1 MFKPFVLMRC
11 SGLNLS
17 ATESSS
23 STRRDIS
30 RCGSRASSG
39 VHRRAF
45 IISQL
50 SVSEKKRWT
59 RGIFSWPRRWS
70 KRTWTRMRP
79 KKLPCLGCTINSKS
93 SGKIVLG
100 RLPRHQVQVLIAF
113 FFLHKFCILFANDLD
128 IREVIYI
135 CERRKST
142 TRSFH
147 PIAYFDWDNLRK
159 FAHFRV
165 GKFPGKVRSLKFP
178 RSINQNRHNRI
189 ILETHKTHLIKFNSL
204 NLAVTRVRCR
214 R

>member
-39 VHRRAF
+39 VHHRAF

-113 FFLHKFCILFANDLD
+113 FFYINLYTF
-128 IREVIYI
+128 REWSWYL
-135 CERRKST
+135 RG
-142 TRSFH
+142 
-147 PIAYFDWDNLRK
+147 YLYLRK
-159 FAHFRV
+159 KKIDDAKFSSNRILRLGQFTEVCALPCI

-204 NLAVTRVRCR
+204 NGCHAH
-214 R
+214 